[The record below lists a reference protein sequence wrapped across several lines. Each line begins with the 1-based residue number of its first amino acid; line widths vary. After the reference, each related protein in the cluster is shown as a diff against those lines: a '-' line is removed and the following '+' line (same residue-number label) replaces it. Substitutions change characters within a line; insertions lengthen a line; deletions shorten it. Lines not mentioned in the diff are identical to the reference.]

1 MDTQKI
7 RVAATK
13 KPKRTTEQLI
23 EAAKMRDAKMDRSR
37 KTPTKEQKAAALL
50 EAMIN
55 YNSVEKSAEEE
66 ADVETP
72 KGEWDVKIGE
82 PIEFFDPNLSYE
94 LTGYRPITKD

>member
-37 KTPTKEQKAAALL
+37 KTPTKEQKAAELL
-50 EAMIN
+50 EAMLN

-72 KGEWDVKIGE
+72 KGDTLSFACIIVHKKRPKFRHTPLKDREE
-82 PIEFFDPNLSYE
+82 NLS
-94 LTGYRPITKD
+94 